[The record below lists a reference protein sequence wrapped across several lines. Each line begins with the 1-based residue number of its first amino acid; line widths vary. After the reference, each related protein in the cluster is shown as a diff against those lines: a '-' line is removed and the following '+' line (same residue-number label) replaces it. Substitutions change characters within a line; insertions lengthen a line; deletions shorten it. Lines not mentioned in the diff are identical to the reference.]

1 MVQRYEDY
9 FDYTTFPPHK
19 IALFKG
25 YLKDN

>member
-9 FDYTTFPPHK
+9 FDYHNISPHK

>member
-1 MVQRYEDY
+1 MMVQRYEDY
-9 FDYTTFPPHK
+9 LITQHFPHK